1 MDDHHFSRENQGAF
15 TNVEDPLISYRQP
28 IVTASGLLLAFT
40 LGFAKQWVQAPN
52 PLGAWADYTIG
63 AFILAGTVMLI
74 VAVFRILNAN
84 YPRDRA
90 ASYYA
95 RTLRLFI
102 GGISLNFIGLFGD
115 LFITFLYT
123 LHQASA

>member
-1 MDDHHFSRENQGAF
+1 MDDHPASHQSEGAF

-40 LGFAKQWVQAPN
+40 LGFASQWVEAPN
-52 PLGAWADYTIG
+52 PLGVWADYAIG
-63 AFILAGTVMLI
+63 VSILLGTMMLI
-74 VAVFRILNAN
+74 FAVFRILNAN
-84 YPRDRA
+84 YPRHLA

-95 RTLRLFI
+95 RTLRLFV
-102 GGISLNFIGLFGD
+102 GGLSLNFIGLFGD

-123 LHQASA
+123 LHQGTA